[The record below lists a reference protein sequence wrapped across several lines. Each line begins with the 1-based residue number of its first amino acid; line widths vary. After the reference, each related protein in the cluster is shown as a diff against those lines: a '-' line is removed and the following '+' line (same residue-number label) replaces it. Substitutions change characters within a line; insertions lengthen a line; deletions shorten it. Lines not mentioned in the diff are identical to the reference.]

1 MEKTKRIGDYL
12 LKVYYD
18 DCPFDPREDENLTK
32 MVCFHKRYSLGD
44 EHDYKADDFDSWEE
58 LEKYLTG
65 EHDPL
70 IIKPLYLFD
79 HGGITISTK
88 SFGCNWDSGQ
98 VGFVY
103 VTKQDVRDSFSIKR
117 CGQPIKERVDVL
129 LEGEVETY
137 AKYLTGQVYGYEV
150 SKMVTDEDGDQHEKG
165 LERCGSYY
173 DEEQCIFDGMKTL
186 EWFVNNEQVE
196 V

>member
-18 DCPFDPREDENLTK
+18 DCPIDPREDDNLTK
-32 MVCFHKRYSLGD
+32 MVCFHKRYTLGD
-44 EHDYKADDFDSWEE
+44 DHDYKVDDFDSWEE
-58 LEKYLTG
+58 MGEYLTK

-103 VTKQDVRDSFSIKR
+103 VTKQDVRDSFFLKR
-117 CGQPIKERVDVL
+117 CGQAIKERVDVL

-186 EWFVNNEQVE
+186 EWFVSNEQVE